1 MDKKL
6 SWVIISIIVILLAG
20 CQTAATVEPEA
31 TELVS
36 ASDVV
41 ATPPPVEPTEAGQP
55 ETGKA
60 TVTGQVFSLKTD
72 APLGNTV
79 VRLAE
84 VHREGDRGAYL
95 LDTAFSP
102 GDITDEQGYF
112 IFENVEPGE
121 YVLVVGNV
129 EVYKGYVI
137 IPEDT
142 GKPRVYE
149 FEADKI
155 QDVGEL
161 TVDLAPGP

>member
-20 CQTAATVEPEA
+20 CQATPSVEAEA
-31 TELVS
+31 TPLVS
-36 ASDVV
+36 AGEAE
-41 ATPPPVEPTEAGQP
+41 ATPQPVEPTQAGQP

-60 TVTGQVFSLKTD
+60 TVTGKVFSLKTN
-72 APLGNTV
+72 APLANMV

-84 VHREGDRGAYL
+84 VHREGERGAFL

-121 YVLVVGNV
+121 FVLVVGDV

-137 IPEDT
+137 IPESS

-161 TVDLAPGP
+161 TVDLGPAP

>member
-6 SWVIISIIVILLAG
+6 SWIIISIIVIFLAG
-20 CQTAATVEPEA
+20 CQATPSVEAEA
-31 TELVS
+31 TPLAS
-36 ASDVV
+36 AGESQVTLQ
-41 ATPPPVEPTEAGQP
+41 APEPTPLGQP

-60 TVTGQVFSLKTD
+60 TVTGQVFSLKTN

-84 VHREGDRGAYL
+84 VHREGERGAFL

-121 YVLVVGNV
+121 FVLVVGNV

-137 IPEDT
+137 IPEES

-149 FEADKI
+149 FEAGKI
-155 QDVGEL
+155 QDLGEL
-161 TVDLAPGP
+161 TVDLEPVP